1 MAADE
6 SEEAKRDASAPTPC
20 ARLAR
25 AAGAA
30 LLTVGT
36 DGTIIEWFGAGDRLL
51 GLTAPTAPASTWPM
65 LFDPERTEQLWN
77 ALNDGG
83 SDTFRHQL
91 RMFGGDRWIEIVGT
105 RVEDQPDR
113 FACIVTDAT
122 DAVRETN
129 SMRRVEHLLAG
140 TSDFVVIWR
149 PDTGEVTWSNDPA
162 TIILGL
168 TPGLGRGIRDV
179 VPADQIEILDAAL
192 SHIDASGNW
201 AGTLDLEPASDYRI
215 PCKINL
221 IKGRDPET
229 DEPTVSLIATE
240 ISDLRAAEDRLSW
253 AAEHDQLTG
262 LANRAR
268 LERHLTR
275 TLQRVSATDELAG
288 LLYCDLD
295 RFKPINDR
303 YGHAAG
309 DAVLIAVAERLSST
323 LRDHDLAC
331 RFGGD
336 EFVVLINRISEPST
350 LDRIAERLE
359 RTVAEPISIP
369 GAVVSVG
376 VSIGAVVLDVG
387 TVDAATAL
395 KRADQFMYAV
405 KQARVDE
412 RLQRA
417 ASQ

>member
-6 SEEAKRDASAPTPC
+6 SEEARGDDTDATAC
-20 ARLAR
+20 ARIAR

-36 DGTIIEWFGAGDRLL
+36 DGTILEWFGAGDRLL
-51 GLTAPTAPASTWPM
+51 GLHAPTAPASTWPM
-65 LFDPERTEQLWN
+65 LFEPQRTEELWD
-77 ALNDGG
+77 ALHD
-83 SDTFRHQL
+83 SETDTFRQQL
-91 RMFGGDRWIEIVGT
+91 RAFGGERWIEVVGT
-105 RVEDQPDR
+105 RVHDEPDR

-122 DAVRETN
+122 DAVREAS
-129 SMRRVEHLLAG
+129 SMRRVEHVLDG

-179 VPADQIEILDAAL
+179 VPADQVEILDAAL
-192 SHIDASGNW
+192 THIDDSGNW
-201 AGTLDLEPASDYRI
+201 AGTIDLEPASEYRI

-229 DEPTVSLIATE
+229 DEPTISLVATE

-262 LANRAR
+262 LANRVR
-268 LERHLTR
+268 LERHLAR
-275 TLQRVSATDELAG
+275 TLKRVSATDELAG

-309 DAVLIAVAERLSST
+309 DAVLTAVAERLTST

-336 EFVVLINRISEPST
+336 EFVVLINRINEAST
-350 LDRIAERLE
+350 LDRIADRIE
-359 RTVAEPISIP
+359 RTVAEPISVS
-369 GAVVSVG
+369 GAVVTVG
-376 VSIGAVVLDVG
+376 VSIGAVVLDDG
-387 TVDAATAL
+387 TIDAETAL
-395 KRADQFMYAV
+395 QRADQFMYAV

-412 RLQRA
+412 RLQRS
-417 ASQ
+417 ASR